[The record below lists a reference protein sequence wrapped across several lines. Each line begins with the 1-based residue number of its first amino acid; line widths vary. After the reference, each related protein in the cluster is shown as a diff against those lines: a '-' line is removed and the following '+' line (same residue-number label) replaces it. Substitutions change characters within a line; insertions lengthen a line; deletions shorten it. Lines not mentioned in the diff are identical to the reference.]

1 MREAGEAYLAQYPD
15 FHSILG
21 IAKRLILEAASIDF
35 MTVGTAFHWFD
46 MEKTKQEFNRIARPY
61 AWVVLVWN
69 VRGIESPLIHD
80 YENLLL

>member
-1 MREAGEAYLAQYPD
+1 
-15 FHSILG
+15 
-21 IAKRLILEAASIDF
+21 

-46 MEKTKQEFNRIARPY
+46 MEKTKQEFNRIARPH

-69 VRGIESPLIHD
+69 VRDIESPLIHD

>member
-15 FHSILG
+15 FHSISG
-21 IAKRLILEAASIDF
+21 TAEATHLEAASIDF

-46 MEKTKQEFNRIARPY
+46 MEKTKQEFN
-61 AWVVLVWN
+61 VLVWN
-69 VRGIESPLIHD
+69 VRDIESPLIHD